1 MSKTKQ
7 PQERTW
13 VIRAKEL
20 MEMEN
25 EVCVGFPPRVEPRVY
40 ARFFANIIPNL
51 FEVLGEALSSN
62 KAKDAE
68 IKRLKAV
75 VAGYDKLI
83 FKLSGKISIANDSKT
98 VEIRHA
104 VLGEYKWYHNSY
116 PSSTVN
122 SKQLHAHLATLNL
135 KDTF

>member
-1 MSKTKQ
+1 
-7 PQERTW
+7 
-13 VIRAKEL
+13 
-20 MEMEN
+20 
-25 EVCVGFPPRVEPRVY
+25 
-40 ARFFANIIPNL
+40 L

-104 VLGEYKWYHNSY
+104 GGGMAGDLLFYVSGVYRFLWVFVVGAGQCVDVWDSFDGQFQQAIHRQEH
-116 PSSTVN
+116 T
-122 SKQLHAHLATLNL
+122 
-135 KDTF
+135 